1 MTASMLILTLCVYVI
16 HRICKFEKGSESFY
30 SISKIIIKTIIT
42 IITTI
47 LLGFVKDLYYT
58 PKVS

>member
-1 MTASMLILTLCVYVI
+1 MLILTLCVYVI

-30 SISKIIIKTIIT
+30 IKIIIKTIIT
-42 IITTI
+42 ITTTI

-58 PKVS
+58 PKRPKVS

>member
-1 MTASMLILTLCVYVI
+1 MSFTEYASLKKEVSHSTYI
-16 HRICKFEKGSESFY
+16 
-30 SISKIIIKTIIT
+30 KIIIKTIIT
-42 IITTI
+42 ITTTI

>member
-30 SISKIIIKTIIT
+30 IKIIIKTIIT
-42 IITTI
+42 ITTTI

>member
-1 MTASMLILTLCVYVI
+1 MTASMLLLTLCIYAI

-42 IITTI
+42 ITTTI
-47 LLGFVKDLYYT
+47 IIRFR
-58 PKVS
+58 